1 MGTLILVLVFF
12 VGVSAWCGVAVARR
26 ARPIGISL
34 LQIALLCFAFS
45 YVFGAQFS
53 IWSMGA
59 SLQDQNS
66 LLHAFGPG
74 GMPSTFLSY
83 AQIMFVPILA
93 ISVVAFGVARH
104 RYARTKPEG
113 SS

>member
-1 MGTLILVLVFF
+1 MGPLILVFAFF
-12 VGVSAWCGVAVARR
+12 VGISAWCGVAVARR
-26 ARPIGISL
+26 ARPVGISL

-74 GMPSTFLSY
+74 GMPGTFLSY
-83 AQIMFVPILA
+83 AQIMFIPIITVSL
-93 ISVVAFGVARH
+93 VAYFVKRR
-104 RYARTKPEG
+104 RYLEG
-113 SS
+113 KG